1 MEKKSILIVEDN
13 AFNMKLVRSLL
24 KFGPYDILEAED
36 AETGLDL
43 VQKHKPDLILMDIQL
58 PGMDGLAATRII
70 KKDPALK
77 DIPIIALT
85 GFAMEGD
92 EQKARAAGCDGYITK
107 PIDTRSFLKT
117 VSDFLKTD
125 KGVGLAS
132 TGQSAH
138 RSKILIVD
146 DEPLNVKLLAGKLPQ
161 DEYEIIRAYGGEEAL
176 EKVATEAPDL
186 ILLDIMMPD
195 IDGYEVTRRVKSN
208 PGTKHIPIILVTAL
222 DGKEDRVMGLE
233 TGAEEFLSKPVNTTE
248 LLARINSM
256 LRLKQYHDQLT
267 TRTQSEEQFA
277 VPVNREKDLQE
288 ERKSYKVLLVED
300 KEEDVRL
307 IQGYL
312 YGQPYQVLVAR
323 NSEEA
328 LSLVHKEKID
338 LVLLDI
344 LLPDI
349 DGYELYQ
356 RLKEVD
362 ETKDIQIIFIT
373 ALQDIES
380 RIKGIE
386 LGADDF
392 LVKPFDQRELRA
404 RINIL
409 LKKLAYLNQLQ
420 SHYETALSSA
430 INDGLTGLY
439 NHAYFRRFLELE
451 LKRSVRQGY
460 PVALAIFD
468 IDDFKKC
475 NDTFGH
481 LAGDQILIEL
491 ARLVKINIREV
502 DLAARY
508 GGEEFVTVLPYAQR
522 EGALKVAERIRSAVE
537 SHRFLEGASS
547 SPDKVTVSIG
557 VALCPEDATSPQDLI
572 ENADRMLYR
581 AKEAGKNR
589 VVMYEDTPQQ

>member
-43 VQKHKPDLILMDIQL
+43 AQKHKPDLILMDIQL

-70 KKDPALK
+70 KKDPDLK
-77 DIPIIALT
+77 DIPVIALT

-92 EQKARAAGCDGYITK
+92 EQKARAAGCDGYIAK
-107 PIDTRSFLKT
+107 PIDTRSFLKS

-125 KGVGLAS
+125 KDVRLAS

-176 EKVATEAPDL
+176 EKVTTEAPDL

-195 IDGYEVTRRVKSN
+195 IDGYEVTRRVKNN

-277 VPVNREKDLQE
+277 VPVNREEAPQE
-288 ERKSYKVLLVED
+288 EKKLPNVLLVED

-312 YGQPYQVLVAR
+312 YGQPYQILVAR

-356 RLKEVD
+356 RLKEMD
-362 ETKDIQIIFIT
+362 EAKDIQIIFIT

-404 RINIL
+404 RMDIL

-451 LKRSVRQGY
+451 LKRSIRQGY
-460 PVALAIFD
+460 PVALTIFD

-547 SPDKVTVSIG
+547 SPDKVTLSIG

-572 ENADRMLYR
+572 ENADRMLYK
-581 AKEAGKNR
+581 AKKGGKNR
-589 VVMYEDTPQQ
+589 VVMYEDIPQ

>member
-1 MEKKSILIVEDN
+1 
-13 AFNMKLVRSLL
+13 
-24 KFGPYDILEAED
+24 
-36 AETGLDL
+36 
-43 VQKHKPDLILMDIQL
+43 
-58 PGMDGLAATRII
+58 
-70 KKDPALK
+70 
-77 DIPIIALT
+77 
-85 GFAMEGD
+85 
-92 EQKARAAGCDGYITK
+92 
-107 PIDTRSFLKT
+107 
-117 VSDFLKTD
+117 
-125 KGVGLAS
+125 
-132 TGQSAH
+132 
-138 RSKILIVD
+138 
-146 DEPLNVKLLAGKLPQ
+146 
-161 DEYEIIRAYGGEEAL
+161 
-176 EKVATEAPDL
+176 
-186 ILLDIMMPD
+186 
-195 IDGYEVTRRVKSN
+195 
-208 PGTKHIPIILVTAL
+208 
-222 DGKEDRVMGLE
+222 
-233 TGAEEFLSKPVNTTE
+233 
-248 LLARINSM
+248 M

-277 VPVNREKDLQE
+277 VPVNREEAPQE
-288 ERKSYKVLLVED
+288 EKKLPNVLLVED

-312 YGQPYQVLVAR
+312 YGQPYQILVAR

-356 RLKEVD
+356 RLKEMD
-362 ETKDIQIIFIT
+362 EAKDIQIIFIT

-404 RINIL
+404 RMDIL

-451 LKRSVRQGY
+451 LKRSIRQGY
-460 PVALAIFD
+460 PVALTIFD

-547 SPDKVTVSIG
+547 SPDKVTLSIG

-572 ENADRMLYR
+572 ENADRMLYK
-581 AKEAGKNR
+581 AKKGGKNR
-589 VVMYEDTPQQ
+589 VVMYEDIPQ